1 MHILLI
7 EDDLDLGRS
16 LVKALAVAGHSA
28 EWVRELSTAD
38 SLLDRDRHDCVLL
51 DLNLP
56 DGHGLDM
63 LRRWRRLGTQ
73 IPLIVVTASASIG
86 DRLTGLSD
94 GADDF
99 LVKPFIVD
107 ELLARIQVVTRR
119 AAGQTFSIWTIGALA
134 IDSERRECSLRG
146 ETVPLSPREFDTVL
160 ALARSQGKVLA
171 KRRLAQQLV
180 PLGDALDSNALEVHI
195 HNIRRKLG
203 PGWIRTVRGIGYIL
217 EDEASNDRVAP

>member
-1 MHILLI
+1 MHILLV

-16 LVKALAVAGHSA
+16 LVKALSGAGHTA

-38 SLLDRDRHDCVLL
+38 QLLDRERHDCVLL

-56 DGHGLDM
+56 DGHGLDL

-73 IPLIVVTASASIG
+73 TPLIVITASASIG
-86 DRLTGLSD
+86 DRLSGLSD

-107 ELLARIQVVTRR
+107 ELLARIQAVTRR
-119 AAGQTFSIWTIGALA
+119 AAGQAFSIWSVGALT
-134 IDSERRECSLRG
+134 IDSERRECRLGG
-146 ETVPLSPREFDTVL
+146 EAVSLSPREFDTVL
-160 ALARSQGKVLA
+160 ALARCQGKVLA

-180 PLGDALDSNALEVHI
+180 PLGDALDFNALEVHI
-195 HNIRRKLG
+195 HNLRRKLG

-217 EDEASNDRVAP
+217 EDAASQEQAAP